1 MRMQRRESYSLI
13 PFQRVSTADQRSASA
28 VLQQQQLP
36 HYRRAVDWLT
46 EAEAEALTVAVAVA
60 GDVEGVVIRW
70 RWRWRWRSPSDF
82 CATFA
87 GRRLGFTYLI
97 CLCRLNANDLD
108 NDINRQKKKTTAS
121 GTRNERRFWTGTT
134 SATATE
140 METETETRTGT
151 ATDSDCDCDSGWD
164 CVVWIVNLTAF
175 EGSFVSLA
183 PQSSCCSS
191 SSGCS
196 QSERECTCRRRRR
209 GSWSRPWRSQLVQQC
224 LTQRRFWS
232 MCLKLMPENQNAS
245 ELWLPVALAASTT
258 STTFCSSFSS
268 SSYRFIFC
276 FSRPSSFV
284 VHLVA

>member
-1 MRMQRRESYSLI
+1 MRMQRRESYSQI
-13 PFQRVSTADQRSASA
+13 PFQRVSTADQRSVSA
-28 VLQQQQLP
+28 LLQQQQQLP

-46 EAEAEALTVAVAVA
+46 EAEALAGA
-60 GDVEGVVIRW
+60 GDVEGVVI

-134 SATATE
+134 TATATK
-140 METETETRTGT
+140 TETETRTGT
-151 ATDSDCDCDSGWD
+151 ATDSDCDSGWD

-183 PQSSCCSS
+183 PQSSWSSS
-191 SSGCS
+191 SSGS
-196 QSERECTCRRRRR
+196 ATEVKESVPVR
-209 GSWSRPWRSQLVQQC
+209 GGEGAGADRGAASWSSSAWPSAAFGQC
-224 LTQRRFWS
+224 
-232 MCLKLMPENQNAS
+232 A
-245 ELWLPVALAASTT
+245 
-258 STTFCSSFSS
+258 
-268 SSYRFIFC
+268 
-276 FSRPSSFV
+276 
-284 VHLVA
+284 

>member
-1 MRMQRRESYSLI
+1 MRLQRRESYSQI
-13 PFQRVSTADQRSASA
+13 PFQRVSTADQRSAPV

-46 EAEAEALTVAVAVA
+46 EAEALAVA
-60 GDVEGVVIRW
+60 GDVEGVVI
-70 RWRWRWRSPSDF
+70 RWRWRSPSDF

-140 METETETRTGT
+140 TETRTGT
-151 ATDSDCDCDSGWD
+151 ATDSDSDSDCDSGWD

-183 PQSSCCSS
+183 PQSSWSSS

-196 QSERECTCRRRRR
+196 QSERECTCRRRRE
-209 GSWSRPWRSQLVQQC
+209 SWSRPWRSQLVQQY

-245 ELWLPVALAASTT
+245 ELWLPVAFAASTT
-258 STTFCSSFSS
+258 STTYCFSFSS
-268 SSYRFIFC
+268 FYRFIFC
-276 FSRPSSFV
+276 YSCPSLFV